1 MAIAIKCEKRE
12 ITGKNAARKLR
23 REGKVPGVFY
33 GTNTETTPLTLDKQD
48 IIDIVRSESG
58 ENTLFKISFGS
69 ETKDTMI
76 KMMQLDPVSS
86 KLLHVDLVQIA
97 MDKMITV
104 SVRFSLIGEP
114 IGVRTEGG
122 FIDFVSRETE
132 IECLPT
138 NIPESIDVDISELH
152 IGQALKIE
160 DIAPPEGIKILSD
173 PNSLIVLVSAPTKEE
188 EVEEEVLEGE
198 EEVLEGEAAVG
209 AEGEK
214 AEEDSGEKKE

>member
-12 ITGKNAARKLR
+12 TTGKNAARRLR

-33 GTNTETTPLTLDKQD
+33 GMNTETAPLTLDKQD

-86 KLLHVDLVQIA
+86 ELLHVDLVQVA

-104 SVRFSLIGEP
+104 SVSFSLIGEP
-114 IGVRTEGG
+114 IGVKTEGG

-152 IGQALKIE
+152 IGQAIKIE
-160 DIAPPEGIKILSD
+160 DIAPLEGIKILSD

-198 EEVLEGEAAVG
+198 EEVLEGEDAES